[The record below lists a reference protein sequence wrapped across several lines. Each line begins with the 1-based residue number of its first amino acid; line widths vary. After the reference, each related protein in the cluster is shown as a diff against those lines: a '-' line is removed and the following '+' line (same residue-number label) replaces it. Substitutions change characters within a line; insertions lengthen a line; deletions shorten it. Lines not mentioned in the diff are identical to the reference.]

1 MRNFIWILALA
12 PAGLLAAEAGCPAES
27 RAALQVVE
35 DYISTFNTRD
45 IKKFEATMHYP
56 HVRLADG
63 KVKVWETPPGQQ
75 EIFGALEK
83 SIGWDHTRLDQKQV
97 IQCGPDKV
105 HVAVKVSRC
114 RKDGTPIQTFQ
125 SLYLVTLRNGRW
137 GIQIRSSYAPEKLQ

>member
-1 MRNFIWILALA
+1 MRTLVCLLTLV
-12 PAGLLAAEAGCPAES
+12 PAGLLAGEAACRDES

-35 DYISTFNTRD
+35 DYIASFNTRD

-63 KVKVWETPPGQQ
+63 KVKVWETPPGQN

-83 SIGWDHTRLDQKQV
+83 SIGWDYTTLEETKV

-105 HVAVKVSRC
+105 HVAVKVSRR

-125 SLYLVTLRNGRW
+125 SLYLVTNQGGRW

>member
-1 MRNFIWILALA
+1 MRFLACILTLI
-12 PAGLLAAEAGCPAES
+12 PAGLLAAEAGCPDES

-35 DYISTFNTRD
+35 DYIASFNTRD

-63 KVKVWETPPGQQ
+63 KVKLWETPPGQQ

-83 SIGWDHTRLDQKQV
+83 SIGWDHTRLEEKKV

-105 HVAVKVSRC
+105 HVAVKVSRR

-125 SLYLVTLRNGRW
+125 SLYLVTKQGGRW